1 MTENKTGGAGS
12 PCQFP
17 PVPWIFDIG
26 ASHSLIGIQARAKTP
41 QRVMKKLRLL
51 DGVWNL
57 HDWCLQFIKRFF
69 RRIPSQK
76 IRARQEILFDRKI
89 RMAHRET
96 PSYAFNIMTT
106 NAILNLTEAT
116 EMAHSNQDRAENKP
130 SAYWQAVLDRDASL
144 DGKFVFAVSSTG
156 VYCRPSCPARRPRR
170 ENVTFFGQ
178 PDQAEKTGYRACLRC
193 RPKAI
198 GGNGTTEMVKAMCR
212 YIEQHLDEP
221 LTLARLG
228 SEFRQ
233 SPFHLQRTFKRVLG
247 ITPRAYADSCRM
259 SQLKDNLRAGHS
271 VTRSMYDAGFSSSS
285 RLYERTSSQL
295 GMTPD
300 KYRRGAIAAP
310 IRYTFTDSPL
320 GRMLIAATDK
330 GICAIQ
336 FANSDGELEQGLR
349 HEFPFAIRRRD
360 DAAMQHWKTAL
371 PLDIQATA
379 FQRRVWSQLQS
390 IPFGATRS
398 YAAVA
403 KAIGQPTATRA
414 VARACATNPV
424 AVVIPCHRVVSKT
437 GDAGGYRW
445 GMERKKALLELETGH
460 SV

>member
-1 MTENKTGGAGS
+1 
-12 PCQFP
+12 
-17 PVPWIFDIG
+17 
-26 ASHSLIGIQARAKTP
+26 
-41 QRVMKKLRLL
+41 
-51 DGVWNL
+51 
-57 HDWCLQFIKRFF
+57 
-69 RRIPSQK
+69 
-76 IRARQEILFDRKI
+76 
-89 RMAHRET
+89 MAHLRM

-106 NAILNLTEAT
+106 NAILNLTKAT
-116 EMAHSNQDRAENKP
+116 EMAHSNQNRDENNQ
-130 SAYWQAVLDRDASL
+130 SLSWQAVLARDASQ
-144 DGKFVFAVSSTG
+144 DGNFVFAVSSTG

-170 ENVTFFGQ
+170 ENVTFFRR
-178 PDQAEKTGYRACLRC
+178 PEQAERAGYRACLRC
-193 RPKAI
+193 RPKAA
-198 GGNGTTEMVKAMCR
+198 GGNRTTEMVKAMCR
-212 YIEQHLDEP
+212 HIEQHLDEP

-228 SEFRQ
+228 SEFHQ
-233 SPFHLQRTFKRVLG
+233 SPFHLQRTFKSVLG

-259 SQLKDNLRAGHS
+259 NQLKGNLRAGHS
-271 VTRSMYDAGFSSSS
+271 VTRSMYDAGYSSSS
-285 RLYERTSSQL
+285 RLYERTASQL

-310 IRYTFTDSPL
+310 IRYTCADSPL

-360 DAAMQHWKTAL
+360 DDAMQAWKKDLLRQMRGQRLNAAL

-379 FQRRVWSQLQS
+379 FQRRVWSHLQS
-390 IPFGATRS
+390 VPFGATRS

-424 AVVIPCHRVVSKT
+424 AVAIPCHRVVRKS
-437 GDAGGYRW
+437 GDMGGYRW
-445 GMERKKALLELETGH
+445 GVERKKALLDLEMEH
-460 SV
+460 A

>member
-1 MTENKTGGAGS
+1 
-12 PCQFP
+12 
-17 PVPWIFDIG
+17 
-26 ASHSLIGIQARAKTP
+26 
-41 QRVMKKLRLL
+41 
-51 DGVWNL
+51 
-57 HDWCLQFIKRFF
+57 
-69 RRIPSQK
+69 
-76 IRARQEILFDRKI
+76 
-89 RMAHRET
+89 
-96 PSYAFNIMTT
+96 MTT

-116 EMAHSNQDRAENKP
+116 EMARSNQSHDETNQRLH
-130 SAYWQAVLDRDASL
+130 WDAVLARDSNQ

-170 ENVTFFGQ
+170 ENVTFFRK
-178 PDQAEKTGYRACLRC
+178 PDEAEKAGYRACLRC
-193 RPKAI
+193 LPKAI
-198 GGNGTTEMVKAMCR
+198 GGNGATEMVKAMCR

-221 LTLARLG
+221 LTLSRL
-228 SEFRQ
+228 SSAFHQ
-233 SPFHLQRTFKRVLG
+233 SPFHLQRTFKSVLG

-259 SQLKDNLRAGHS
+259 NQLKGNLRAGHS
-271 VTRSMYDAGFSSSS
+271 VTRSMYDAGYSSSS
-285 RLYERTSSQL
+285 RLYERTASQL

-310 IRYTFTDSPL
+310 IRYTFADSPL

-349 HEFPFAIRRRD
+349 HEFPFANRRRD
-360 DAAMQHWKTAL
+360 DDAMQSWKTDLLRQMRGQRLNTAL

-379 FQRRVWSQLQS
+379 FQRRVWAHLQS

-424 AVVIPCHRVVSKT
+424 AVAIPCHRVVRKG
-437 GDAGGYRW
+437 GDTGGYRW
-445 GMERKKALLELETGH
+445 GVERKKALLEMESGRT
-460 SV
+460 V